1 MVIIRRNP
9 DGSIANPDMVRQQQQ
24 QQNEQ
29 VAQTTQSHPA
39 LASKRGMQALS
50 DSGRGIP
57 LLYNEI
63 AMKVNNAKD
72 KPRKL
77 KVLQDNDSV
86 ALRQVLRGAFDP
98 KIEWAIPKGDVP
110 YTVNEAPV
118 GTDHTILSQE
128 AKKLYMFV
136 KGGDNSIK
144 QSQRELIFIQMLEG
158 LSSEEAEF
166 LVTVVNQKI
175 NNKYKGF
182 TANLVKEAFDWDDN
196 FMKGKETIF
205 SSVVFTFC
213 SHLET
218 LIFQ

>member
-9 DGSIANPDMVRQQQQ
+9 DGSIANPDMVRQQTQA
-24 QQNEQ
+24 QNEQ
-29 VAQTTQSHPA
+29 LQQQPVSHPA

-57 LLYNEI
+57 LLYSEI
-63 AMKVNNAKD
+63 ATKVNNAKD

-86 ALRQVLRGAFDP
+86 ALRQVLRGAFDS
-98 KIEWAIPKGDVP
+98 KIEWAIPKGDDIP

-196 FMKGKETIF
+196 FMKKEKKPSF
-205 SSVVFTFC
+205 PV
-213 SHLET
+213 
-218 LIFQ
+218 